1 MIKRGKGLRAIW
13 LGGRVEENHRGGVGR
28 TGRRRKWWE
37 GERELGIEEFS
48 ADLGRD
54 RGDQMGGGG
63 RSEAKKVRS
72 GDRGWKRLG

>member
-1 MIKRGKGLRAIW
+1 MEWVGL
-13 LGGRVEENHRGGVGR
+13 GGVGSG
-28 TGRRRKWWE
+28 GR
-37 GERELGIEEFS
+37 ERELGIEEFS
-48 ADLGRD
+48 ADLGRG